1 MKLATTLFGE
11 MEIEEEQIVDFP
23 LGLPGFADEQRF
35 VFLPIPDSPFFS
47 MQSVSSELQFFV
59 MNPFELFKDY
69 EFKIPDSSVE
79 LLQLTRP
86 ETVATWV
93 ILTLKDEL
101 AASTANMQAPII
113 VNSQTG
119 IGKQLVLDQYQMRQ
133 PIFATLPLALL
144 G

>member
-11 MEIEEEQIVDFP
+11 LEIEQKQIVEFP

-47 MQSVSSELQFFV
+47 MQSVTSELQFFV

-69 EFKIPDSSVE
+69 EFKIPGSSIE
-79 LLQLTRP
+79 LLQLSEP
-86 ETVATWV
+86 ESVATWV

-101 AASTANMQAPII
+101 ANSTANMQAPII
-113 VNSQTG
+113 VNSQTR
-119 IGKQLVLDQYQMRQ
+119 IGKQLVLEHYQMRQ
-133 PIFATLPLALL
+133 PIFTMPPLALL